1 MSSATLYKAFI
12 DAGASEEKATL
23 AAEDVVQVSQLP
35 ELATKSDITELE
47 LATKSAIAEL
57 EVRIANMELST
68 KTAIAELE
76 VRIANMELSTKSEIA
91 GLRTDM
97 AKQETQLIKW
107 IVGSG
112 LVYTAIVIAGVSLL
126 M

>member
-1 MSSATLYKAFI
+1 MSSAALYKAFV

-35 ELATKSDITELE
+35 QLATK
-47 LATKSAIAEL
+47 AAIAEL
-57 EVRIANMELST
+57 ELST
-68 KTAIAELE
+68 KAA
-76 VRIANMELSTKSEIA
+76 IA

-126 M
+126 V